1 MLIASQLRLIGSI
14 PEFPQEVI
22 REELSQPRTSIA
34 EAMAG
39 GPAHRAFIG
48 LLPEAWRADPHVEI
62 FSRCLYL
69 KEGWYP
75 LSPHFHVDW
84 GRGPDA
90 PIVETLMV
98 CMGDAS
104 LTEFILGP
112 LELPETGDRGSG
124 RRGGTEGWDAQV
136 AAGLASGALRSW
148 SIEPW
153 RLVLFNNRTLHRAR
167 PAVKSGWR
175 LLLRAIRGLD
185 RMADAPDGGYGRRAP
200 FTTCRNG
207 YVPETAEEQR
217 RYAAYRE
224 EA

>member
-90 PIVETLMV
+90 PVVETLMV

-104 LTEFILGP
+104 LTEFVVGP
-112 LELPETGDRGSG
+112 LEAPEPGAGG
-124 RRGGTEGWDAQV
+124 RHGAWDAQV
-136 AAGLASGALRSW
+136 AAGLANGSLRSW
-148 SIEPW
+148 RIEPW
-153 RLVLFNNRTLHRAR
+153 KLVLFDNRTLHRAR
-167 PAVKSGWR
+167 PAGKTGWR

-185 RMADAPDGGYGRRAP
+185 RFADGPDGGYGKRAP

-207 YVPETAEEQR
+207 YVPESDDERR
-217 RYAAYRE
+217 RYAAYQE
-224 EA
+224 ER